1 MTTQTT
7 ASPFE
12 DRTQEMEGGARALAL
27 EPVAESASCGTLSR
41 QTTLLAWRY
50 GVAQAAGAGVLNDA
64 APVLKAQQIRQL
76 ASWVCCWPPSSPVAG
91 EWLKQISAAAS
102 GSETADANAQLAPM
116 GARIC
121 TISAITKTGTYRL
134 SRCILK
140 TRSGPLNTKLSASR
154 DRPHQAW
161 LALSPINRRLRRFI
175 PKLTRLSTQ
184 ARRHMAS
191 ACRRSPSKAP
201 QMPVAFLPMTGIA
214 KPARARHADRAKTA
228 RSKNA

>member
-27 EPVAESASCGTLSR
+27 EPVAESASRGTLSR

-50 GVAQAAGAGVLNDA
+50 GVAQAAAAGVLNDA

-91 EWLKQISAAAS
+91 EWLRQISAAAS
-102 GSETADANAQLAPM
+102 GSETADANAQLAPI

-140 TRSGPLNTKLSASR
+140 TRSGPLNTKPSASR

-175 PKLTRLSTQ
+175 PELTRLSTQ
-184 ARRHMAS
+184 ARRHMAG
-191 ACRRSPSKAP
+191 ACRKSSSRAP
-201 QMPVAFLPMTGIA
+201 QMPVAF
-214 KPARARHADRAKTA
+214 
-228 RSKNA
+228 